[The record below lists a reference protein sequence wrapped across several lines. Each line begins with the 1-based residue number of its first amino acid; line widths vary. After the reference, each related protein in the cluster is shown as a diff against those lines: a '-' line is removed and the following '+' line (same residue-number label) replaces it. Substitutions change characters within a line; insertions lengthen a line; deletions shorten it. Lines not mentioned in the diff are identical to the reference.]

1 MAAMRTPGIVL
12 LLLAAPLALA
22 DMPGCGCD
30 PADAKS
36 MEAPACGLS
45 REALAQPSGKPVL
58 FVKDINPRKPNR
70 WLAMPSAVRKG
81 ENSLSQMNPQA
92 RLALWTDALQKA
104 KELWGQ
110 NWALA
115 YNGDDVRTQC
125 QPHLHIGKLIEGV
138 ETERFVEVDGPA
150 QIPVPANGEGLW
162 VHPQD
167 KRLHVHLGELLTESV
182 LLR

>member
-36 MEAPACGLS
+36 MEPRECSLS

-70 WLAMPSAVRKG
+70 WLAMPSVVRKG
-81 ENSLSQMNPQA
+81 ENSLSEMSPQA
-92 RLALWTDALQKA
+92 RLALWTDAIQKA
-104 KELWGQ
+104 KELWGE

-138 ETERFVEVDGPA
+138 ETPRFRGSGRSRRRFPCRRTARVCGFTPRA
-150 QIPVPANGEGLW
+150 RSCTCTWASN
-162 VHPQD
+162 
-167 KRLHVHLGELLTESV
+167 
-182 LLR
+182 LRNRYY

>member
-1 MAAMRTPGIVL
+1 MAAMRTAGIVL
-12 LLLAAPLALA
+12 LLLAAPLAFA

-36 MEAPACGLS
+36 MEARECGLS
-45 REALAQPSGKPVL
+45 REALAQASGKPVV

-70 WLAMPSAVRKG
+70 WVAMPSAVRKG
-81 ENSLSQMNPQA
+81 ESTLSDMSPQA
-92 RLALWTDALQKA
+92 RLALWTDAIQKA
-104 KELWGQ
+104 KELWGGS
-110 NWALA
+110 WALA
-115 YNGDDVRTQC
+115 YNGDEVRTQC

-138 ETERFVEVDGPA
+138 ETPRFVEVDGPA

-162 VHPQD
+162 VHPQG
-167 KRLHVHLGELLTESV
+167 KKLHVHLGEQLTESV